1 MSDEP
6 IMRGAEPFFL
16 PGNDI
21 GVLLSHGFTGTNSEH
36 ALSGR
41 GVEPFRLYG

>member
-21 GVLLSHGFTGTNSEH
+21 GKPTIG
-36 ALSGR
+36 GR
-41 GVEPFRLYG
+41 KMR